1 MTLYEGDGFPMHM
14 NLALHS
20 GLQHYQTAP
29 DIVARLKQQNQRLS
43 EEMVKKNERVA
54 ALEREK
60 AALIRDTIQLQQRVR
75 NNAVSGV
82 SGTIGDNLF

>member
-20 GLQHYQTAP
+20 GLQHYQTA
-29 DIVARLKQQNQRLS
+29 RLKQQNHRLLS
-43 EEMVKKNERVA
+43 EEMVQKNERVSI
-54 ALEREK
+54 LEREK
-60 AALIRDTIQLQQRVR
+60 AANLCQRGV
-75 NNAVSGV
+75 V